1 MKAIMTGV
9 ALAALISG
17 SPVLA
22 AGKLQQVAQTDQQ
35 PAAQSETQNATACPQ
50 GQTCAPATTG
60 SIPAQPGSNTA
71 ATATADTT
79 QLTAKPGEK
88 FFTEQD
94 DNAVLASELIGKT
107 VYHSADKSLGD
118 INDIVW
124 TKDGN
129 IQGVIVGVGGFLGIG
144 EKNVAVN
151 FDALKITA
159 DENGDKKFVL
169 DATKDELAAA
179 PEFVTTAQKLA
190 EIRAQQPPVPD
201 QSGGLAPM
209 QPAAPTQPAA
219 PAQ

>member
-1 MKAIMTGV
+1 MYD
-9 ALAALISG
+9 L
-17 SPVLA
+17 
-22 AGKLQQVAQTDQQ
+22 
-35 PAAQSETQNATACPQ
+35 
-50 GQTCAPATTG
+50 
-60 SIPAQPGSNTA
+60 
-71 ATATADTT
+71 
-79 QLTAKPGEK
+79 
-88 FFTEQD
+88 
-94 DNAVLASELIGKT
+94 
-107 VYHSADKSLGD
+107 ADKSLGD

-190 EIRAQQPPVPD
+190 EMRVQQPPVPD